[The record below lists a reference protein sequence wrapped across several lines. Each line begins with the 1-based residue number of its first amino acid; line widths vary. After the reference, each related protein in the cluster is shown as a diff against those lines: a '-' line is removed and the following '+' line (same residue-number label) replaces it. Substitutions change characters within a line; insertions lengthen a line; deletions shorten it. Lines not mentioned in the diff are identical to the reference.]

1 MDDYYLMS
9 WVSVKDSLP
18 QEKINPNTHDLEY
31 VLCATTFG
39 DVRTFKYG
47 TPWGHTE
54 AHFWNGG
61 GIMDKYVTHWM
72 TLPPLP
78 TATCD

>member
-1 MDDYYLMS
+1 MDDFYLMS

-18 QEKINPNTHDLEY
+18 QEKISPITHDFEN

-39 DVRTFKYG
+39 DVRAFKYG
-47 TPWGHTE
+47 TPVGHTE
-54 AHFWNGG
+54 AHFWNGA

-72 TLPPLP
+72 PLPPLP
-78 TATCD
+78 KL